1 MRVIAEIPHPQC
13 KIAIFYMN
21 GKYMVQFTAGN
32 YEQTFKISEL
42 DYIIKDVEDIKKIVS
57 DEFVNQVMERF
68 GTMHVQLGTALI
80 DF

>member
-1 MRVIAEIPHPQC
+1 MRVIAEIPNPHC

-42 DYIIKDVEDIKKIVS
+42 DYIIKDVEDIKAIVS
-57 DEFVNQVMERF
+57 DDFVAKVMQRF
-68 GTMHVQLGTALI
+68 ATMHQQLDEALV